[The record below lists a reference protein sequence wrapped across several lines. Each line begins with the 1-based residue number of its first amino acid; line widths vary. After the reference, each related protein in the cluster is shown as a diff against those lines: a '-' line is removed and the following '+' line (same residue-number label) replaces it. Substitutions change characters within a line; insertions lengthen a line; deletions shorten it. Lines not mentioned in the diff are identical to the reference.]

1 MTDLPRFHS
10 GRLGPL
16 DFQTLNE
23 MMRRLDALRPL
34 VESAS
39 VENGSEFSTLGDV
52 LIVQAAETH
61 PTEYPG
67 RFAWNQVIVRGESTP
82 TIPVDGE
89 PDTIATDVDEDW
101 STIEQDAQ
109 FRFGTVVN
117 EEGGK
122 EIESESY
129 AICIDPTF
137 DGGYAVLF
145 AIRRTDGKRCYLLV
159 PIVAGEV
166 SGGTIVSLLR
176 IGGLEAESEKILT
189 NDAGGADIRALV
201 YSARVITVR
210 DDSSY
215 SQGSLVT
222 LLDFGQSPDEN
233 INKPTTV
240 PDGAVLT
247 SRTLDPGSIVL
258 ARKVGDQPL
267 YVSSTITHYD
277 VTCG

>member
-1 MTDLPRFHS
+1 VTDLPRFHS

-34 VESAS
+34 VETAS
-39 VENGSEFSTLGDV
+39 VKNGSEFSTLGDV

-61 PTEYPG
+61 PAEYPG

-89 PDTIATDVDEDW
+89 PDTIATEVDDDW
-101 STIEQDAQ
+101 ETIEENAQ
-109 FRFGTVVN
+109 YRYGTVVN
-117 EEGGK
+117 EEGDK
-122 EIESESY
+122 EIESDSY

-137 DGGYAVLF
+137 AGGYAVLF
-145 AIRRTDGKRCYLLV
+145 AIRRTDGSRCYLLV

-166 SGGTIVSLLR
+166 TAGITVSLLR
-176 IGGLEAESEKILT
+176 ISSFTGESFLNNDGG
-189 NDAGGADIRALV
+189 GGEPIRALV
-201 YSARVITVR
+201 YTASPIAVQNEETYTSG
-210 DDSSY
+210 SS
-215 SQGSLVT
+215 VT

-233 INKPTTV
+233 VNKPTTV

-258 ARKVGDQPL
+258 ARKIGDQPL

-277 VTCG
+277 VTCR

>member
-1 MTDLPRFHS
+1 STI
-10 GRLGPL
+10 PL
-16 DFQTLNE
+16 D
-23 MMRRLDALRPL
+23 
-34 VESAS
+34 
-39 VENGSEFSTLGDV
+39 GD
-52 LIVQAAETH
+52 
-61 PTEYPG
+61 
-67 RFAWNQVIVRGESTP
+67 
-82 TIPVDGE
+82 
-89 PDTIATDVDEDW
+89 PDTIAFDVDDDW
-101 STIEQDAQ
+101 ETIEENAQ

-117 EEGGK
+117 QEGGK
-122 EIESESY
+122 ELESESY

-176 IGGLEAESEKILT
+176 IVELEAESEKILT
-189 NDAGGADIRALV
+189 NEGGGGADIRALV
-201 YSARVITVR
+201 YSARVITVQ

-215 SQGSLVT
+215 SQGQQVT
-222 LLDFGQSPDEN
+222 LLDFGQSPNEN
-233 INKPTTV
+233 INKPTTI